1 MKMAEK
7 KPPETEAGQQETLFE
22 FPCKF
27 PVKAMGRA
35 EGGFEALV
43 TGIVLSHAEMYAGES
58 VTSNASSSGK
68 YISVTVP
75 IEASSKAQLDSI
87 YQDLTDCEQVV
98 MAL

>member
-1 MKMAEK
+1 MTEN
-7 KPPETEAGQQETLFE
+7 KPSETDASQQETLFE
-22 FPCKF
+22 FPCEF
-27 PVKAMGRA
+27 PVKAMGRD

-43 TGIVLSHAEMYAGES
+43 TGIVLSHSEMYEGKS

-75 IEASSKAQLDSI
+75 IEATSKAQLDSI
-87 YQDLTDCEQVV
+87 YQALTDCEQVV